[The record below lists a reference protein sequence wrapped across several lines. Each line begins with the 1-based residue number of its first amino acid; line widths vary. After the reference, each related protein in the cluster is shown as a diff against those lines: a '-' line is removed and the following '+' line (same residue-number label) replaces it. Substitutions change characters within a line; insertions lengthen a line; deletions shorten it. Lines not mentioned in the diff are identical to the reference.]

1 MDVLLLELVEE
12 AESGAPIKPDLAAKQ
27 TDTQNVTT
35 VVLVYTRAGLYTIR
49 CFCICFF
56 DIDFKVIDVKE
67 MPTHR
72 HMLKPWLK
80 VSDPKRG
87 EEKCH

>member
-1 MDVLLLELVEE
+1 MDVLLELVEE

-35 VVLVYTRAGLYTIR
+35 VVLFYTIAGLYTFR

-56 DIDFKVIDVKE
+56 GIDFKVIDLKE
-67 MPTHR
+67 MPNTSKY
-72 HMLKPWLK
+72 LCQNL
-80 VSDPKRG
+80 G
-87 EEKCH
+87 

>member
-1 MDVLLLELVEE
+1 MELVEE

-35 VVLVYTRAGLYTIR
+35 VVLVYTRAGLYTFR

-56 DIDFKVIDVKE
+56 DIDFKVIDFKK
-67 MPTHR
+67 MPNASTFAKTLGR
-72 HMLKPWLK
+72 LQTP
-80 VSDPKRG
+80 
-87 EEKCH
+87 